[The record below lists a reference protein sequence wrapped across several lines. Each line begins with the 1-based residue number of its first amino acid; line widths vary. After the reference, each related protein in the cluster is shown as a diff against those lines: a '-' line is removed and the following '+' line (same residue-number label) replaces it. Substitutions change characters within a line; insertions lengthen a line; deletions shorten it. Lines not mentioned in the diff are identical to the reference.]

1 MAQPL
6 DLLALIVDDEA
17 PARSALQRL
26 LAQYCPKVKVVAQA
40 QDVTSALESLEQ
52 TEANLVFLDITM
64 PLQSGFDLV
73 AQAET
78 QDVAIIF
85 TTAHSHYALE
95 AFQAQALDYLLKP
108 IDPTEL
114 ERAVDRATEWLV
126 GRWYSLQPQS
136 VVQVEPGAHPPLPKR
151 LTLPNQHGH
160 KLIPFEEVEAVVA
173 DGAYATVVHT
183 SGETTLVSHSLA
195 ELSRQLPEAIFYQV
209 HRSNTVNLTLVREV
223 QRTDGGRVVMQSG
236 RGYPLARARRVGF
249 ESRLLS

>member
-17 PARSALQRL
+17 PARSALLRL
-26 LAQYCPKVKVVAQA
+26 LAQYCPQVKVVAQA
-40 QDVTSALESLEQ
+40 QDVTSALEALQQ

-73 AQAET
+73 AQAKT

-108 IDPTEL
+108 IDPNEL
-114 ERAVDRATEWLV
+114 ERAVERAAEWLV
-126 GRWYSLQPQS
+126 GRWYTLQPKPAVASAQGVNS
-136 VVQVEPGAHPPLPKR
+136 QMPKR
-151 LTLPNQHGH
+151 LALAHQHGH

-173 DGAYATVVHT
+173 DGAYATVVQT
-183 SGETTLVSHSLA
+183 SGETIVVSQSLA
-195 ELSRQLPEAIFYQV
+195 ELSRQLPEALFYQV
-209 HRSNTVNLTLVREV
+209 HRSYTVNLTLVREV
-223 QRTDGGRVVMQSG
+223 QRNDGGVVLMHS
-236 RGYPLARARRVGF
+236 RRSYPLARARRTGL
-249 ESRLLS
+249 EALLLN